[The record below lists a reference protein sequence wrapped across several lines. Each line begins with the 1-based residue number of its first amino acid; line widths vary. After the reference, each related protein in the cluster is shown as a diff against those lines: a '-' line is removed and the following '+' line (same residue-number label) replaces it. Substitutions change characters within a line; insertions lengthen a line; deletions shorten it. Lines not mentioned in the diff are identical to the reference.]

1 MALQKDFFPLQPERS
16 RAPKRGE
23 KRPCE
28 PRGAAR
34 GVSVLPRQRMSGRRP
49 RTDCPRRF
57 GQDESHSRCENAK
70 LSSAVLP

>member
-28 PRGAAR
+28 PRGAAG
-34 GVSVLPRQRMSGRRP
+34 GVSVLPRQNERPAASYRLPASLWAGRV
-49 RTDCPRRF
+49 T
-57 GQDESHSRCENAK
+57 QS
-70 LSSAVLP
+70 L